1 MIKAIIFDFDGV
13 IAESVSVKTE
23 AFAEI
28 YRPYG
33 NNLEQKVVEHHL
45 ANGGISRFEKFRL
58 YHNEFLGV
66 DLTESELAD
75 LADQFSYLVLDKV
88 IAAPYVQGAY
98 EFLSEYHHV
107 YDFFISTGTPE
118 SEIVSILEEKQLM
131 RFFRKV
137 YGSPEKKTEHVSRI
151 LRNGN
156 YQSNEVVFV
165 GDSPSDC
172 DAARKNNIPFI
183 ARVVE
188 GNSQLKDE
196 ERIIPNLQGLGT
208 TIAKLFDL

>member
-1 MIKAIIFDFDGV
+1 MD
-13 IAESVSVKTE
+13 
-23 AFAEI
+23 
-28 YRPYG
+28 
-33 NNLEQKVVEHHL
+33 KVMVHHL
-45 ANGGISRFEKFRL
+45 ANGVMYRFENFRL
-58 YHNEFLGV
+58 YHKEFLGI

-137 YGSPEKKTEHVSRI
+137 YGSPEKKSEHASRI
-151 LRNGN
+151 LRDGN
-156 YQSNEVVFV
+156 YRCNEVVFV
-165 GDSPSDC
+165 GDSFSDR
-172 DAARKNNIPFI
+172 DAARENNIPFI
-183 ARVVE
+183 ARVAE
-188 GNSQLKDE
+188 ANGQLESEKVTILNLE
-196 ERIIPNLQGLGT
+196 NFSEKIGEIIIP
-208 TIAKLFDL
+208 